1 MSSNRAHL
9 KIGGREEQQH
19 VEGELDVSMQLSVRR
34 FYSSFCV
41 LVERGV
47 KIDEKDAANKGATD
61 DTDTMR
67 LPSKSASSAGQREK
81 FRGVYFTYSN
91 TSKCTGKI
99 KYKGKDIHIGS
110 FILQCDAA
118 LSYDKTAELLGVQ
131 YRNFKS
137 KQDYLTARRRELE
150 SREISLEE
158 AGSCGNVAAQIEQH
172 LKRIS
177 EKKVADQST
186 IVGKESNP
194 NDAPIGLDKKCK
206 CNVTDARSAIN

>member
-1 MSSNRAHL
+1 M
-9 KIGGREEQQH
+9 
-19 VEGELDVSMQLSVRR
+19 
-34 FYSSFCV
+34 
-41 LVERGV
+41 

-67 LPSKSASSAGQREK
+67 LPSKSASSTGQREK
-81 FRGVYFTYSN
+81 TPFRGVYFTYSN
-91 TSKCTGKI
+91 KSKCIGKI

-150 SREISLEE
+150 SRGISLEE

-172 LKRIS
+172 LKRIY

-194 NDAPIGLDKKCK
+194 IHAPIGLDKCK
-206 CNVTDARSAIN
+206 CNVMDACSAIN